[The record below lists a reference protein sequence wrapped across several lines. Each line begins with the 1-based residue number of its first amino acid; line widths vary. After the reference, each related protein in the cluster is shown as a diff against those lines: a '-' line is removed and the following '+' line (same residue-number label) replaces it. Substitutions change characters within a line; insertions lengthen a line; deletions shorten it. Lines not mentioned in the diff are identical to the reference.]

1 MENFEKYAN
10 VGSEQGKDA
19 TEEFDNQHGTYKDA
33 VEEVGTMERLPTVNM
48 PIAPDPM
55 PFKINE

>member
-33 VEEVGTMERLPTVNM
+33 VQDVSVEERLPTSNM
-48 PIAPDPM
+48 PKAQDPM
-55 PFKINE
+55 PFKIHE